1 MTNIKRIFATIMLIA
16 FIAVALLSYQGVGN
30 KMMAVNAETASA
42 TDDERICQDIKE
54 DAKFSTNEILVVL
67 DAETSRLDGIIPESI
82 DCMGYESV
90 EDLTKINV
98 PSTELEKYY
107 GSHSFH
113 QIISVELTDKTED
126 GVLEAVNKLQNADG
140 VMYAGPDY
148 VEQADDVET
157 IYKTGELEGT
167 ENPNDEYFDD
177 LWGLSD
183 DYGIGA
189 VSAWRITQGES
200 NVRVGVIDSG
210 IVEHEDLSNV
220 AEGYDFYN
228 EDTDTADAESDHGTH
243 VAGTIAAVANNES
256 GVAGV
261 APGVTLVPLQVAN
274 DDGTYNDSDVIE
286 AINYATSL
294 WGTAEQISVL
304 NHSISGFG
312 DSIAKLSAIG
322 NYPGLFVWSAGN
334 DSECVDDYST
344 IEQFELDNLI
354 SVGAIKSSGSIASY
368 SNYGDGVDIFAPG
381 TDICSTVFD
390 NDYDTKKGTSMAAP
404 HVSGIAALLLSLD
417 DDLTAGELKEIIV
430 GGAIPLSYTKSG
442 TTYSSGRASAIEAIN
457 FYYDEN
463 VPEYVEFELTG
474 KTSAGWQVALIN
486 NNEYSIDVAYN
497 TKMCFESDAA
507 EFSDL
512 SDVEVITVSSNGSE
526 SVTIS
531 ENGTAGYIA
540 ASVGYTLQGNN
551 YRRISYAN
559 GLTKSGTEY
568 SLDTPSHNIVS
579 VLNYAELDADPE
591 YLTFAIEGKSGNLW
605 TIEIT
610 NLNTYA
616 VNITYNSKM
625 CFSGDAQDYDGCTD
639 LVNIVIPAESAQAV
653 YISTN
658 GLAGYITARIDY
670 CHQGVAYSAVT
681 YAKNLKKN
689 ESDATEYNVRIM
701 HL

>member
-1 MTNIKRIFATIMLIA
+1 M
-16 FIAVALLSYQGVGN
+16 
-30 KMMAVNAETASA
+30 
-42 TDDERICQDIKE
+42 
-54 DAKFSTNEILVVL
+54 
-67 DAETSRLDGIIPESI
+67 
-82 DCMGYESV
+82 
-90 EDLTKINV
+90 
-98 PSTELEKYY
+98 
-107 GSHSFH
+107 
-113 QIISVELTDKTED
+113 
-126 GVLEAVNKLQNADG
+126 
-140 VMYAGPDY
+140 
-148 VEQADDVET
+148 
-157 IYKTGELEGT
+157 
-167 ENPNDEYFDD
+167 
-177 LWGLSD
+177 
-183 DYGIGA
+183 
-189 VSAWRITQGES
+189 
-200 NVRVGVIDSG
+200 
-210 IVEHEDLSNV
+210 
-220 AEGYDFYN
+220 
-228 EDTDTADAESDHGTH
+228 
-243 VAGTIAAVANNES
+243 
-256 GVAGV
+256 
-261 APGVTLVPLQVAN
+261 
-274 DDGTYNDSDVIE
+274 
-286 AINYATSL
+286 
-294 WGTAEQISVL
+294 
-304 NHSISGFG
+304 
-312 DSIAKLSAIG
+312 
-322 NYPGLFVWSAGN
+322 
-334 DSECVDDYST
+334 
-344 IEQFELDNLI
+344 
-354 SVGAIKSSGSIASY
+354 
-368 SNYGDGVDIFAPG
+368 DIFAPG